1 MSSRTLPKVGQVGQV
16 GQEGQEGQEGQ
27 CSIIILDCM
36 NNDDIK
42 ILKELI
48 KLAKEYKTN
57 FIKIFPWE
65 NTCYSYRDKQSI
77 GEKVYIAIDLEV
89 LEKLS
94 DHIKSIL
101 NKLNTSYDNETLIE
115 LLKNYR
121 PLICGWANVK
131 FKVYNKYADLPA
143 EKIAYIHELSTNR
156 KFFKGI
162 GKGIINEIEK
172 EDIDFIDLINLDED
186 SYRFYTHLGFKIK
199 DDGSNMLRKIKKKE
213 SLIGR
218 LFSLTRK

>member
-1 MSSRTLPKVGQVGQV
+1 MSSRTLPKV
-16 GQEGQEGQEGQ
+16 GQ

-36 NNDDIK
+36 NNDDRE
-42 ILKELI
+42 ILTELI

-65 NTCYSYRDKQSI
+65 NTCDSDISKQGI

-89 LEKLS
+89 LEELF
-94 DHIKSIL
+94 DHIKIIL
-101 NKLNTSYDNETLIE
+101 EELNTSYDNKNLIK
-115 LLKNYR
+115 LLNNYR
-121 PLICGWANVK
+121 PLICGWANVN
-131 FKVYNKYADLPA
+131 FKSYKKYADLPA
-143 EKIAYIHELSTNR
+143 EKIAYIYELSTNR

-186 SYRFYTHLGFKIK
+186 SYSFYTHLGFYIK
-199 DDGSNMLRKIKKKE
+199 DDGSNMLRKKKQ

-218 LFSLTRK
+218 LFSLTGK